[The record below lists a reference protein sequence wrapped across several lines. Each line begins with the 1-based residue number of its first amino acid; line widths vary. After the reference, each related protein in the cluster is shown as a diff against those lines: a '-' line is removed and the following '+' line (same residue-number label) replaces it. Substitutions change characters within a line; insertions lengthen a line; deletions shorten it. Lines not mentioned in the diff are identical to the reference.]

1 MKPLTPAQRQ
11 FLKGVAHNRQPVVM
25 IGNQGLTAAV
35 LKEIE
40 RGLDAHELIKIKA
53 ASDEPHT
60 RRAWL
65 EEICTAS
72 RPARVPRDPAAP
84 RDGAVPP
91 ARRGHLPHRADGPGG
106 NPAVHR
112 APPQVC
118 RLYRQAELRPGG
130 VRGDPP

>member
-11 FLKGVAHNRQPVVM
+11 FLKGLAHNRQPVVM

-53 ASDEPHT
+53 ASDEPDT

-65 EEICTAS
+65 EEISTATG
-72 RPARVPRDPAAP
+72 AAP
-84 RDGAVPP
+84 VQQIGKVLVMYRAASKPVIVLP
-91 ARRGHLPHRADGPGG
+91 A
-106 NPAVHR
+106 
-112 APPQVC
+112 
-118 RLYRQAELRPGG
+118 
-130 VRGDPP
+130 

>member
-11 FLKGVAHNRQPVVM
+11 FLKGLAHNRQPVAM

-53 ASDEPHT
+53 ASDELDT

-65 EEICTAS
+65 EEICSST
-72 RPARVPRDPAAP
+72 
-84 RDGAVPP
+84 GAVPVQQIGKILVIYRAAAKPVIVLP
-91 ARRGHLPHRADGPGG
+91 A
-106 NPAVHR
+106 
-112 APPQVC
+112 
-118 RLYRQAELRPGG
+118 
-130 VRGDPP
+130 

>member
-11 FLKGVAHNRQPVVM
+11 FLKGLAHSRQPVVM

-53 ASDEPHT
+53 ASDEPDT

-65 EEICTAS
+65 EEICTTTG
-72 RPARVPRDPAAP
+72 AAP
-84 RDGAVPP
+84 VQQIGKILVIYRAAGKPVIV
-91 ARRGHLPHRADGPGG
+91 LPG
-106 NPAVHR
+106 
-112 APPQVC
+112 
-118 RLYRQAELRPGG
+118 
-130 VRGDPP
+130 

>member
-11 FLKGVAHNRQPVVM
+11 FLKGLAHNRQPVVM

-53 ASDEPHT
+53 ASDAPDM

-65 EEICTAS
+65 EEICTTTG
-72 RPARVPRDPAAP
+72 AAP
-84 RDGAVPP
+84 VQQIGKILVIYRAAGKPVIV
-91 ARRGHLPHRADGPGG
+91 LPS
-106 NPAVHR
+106 
-112 APPQVC
+112 
-118 RLYRQAELRPGG
+118 
-130 VRGDPP
+130 